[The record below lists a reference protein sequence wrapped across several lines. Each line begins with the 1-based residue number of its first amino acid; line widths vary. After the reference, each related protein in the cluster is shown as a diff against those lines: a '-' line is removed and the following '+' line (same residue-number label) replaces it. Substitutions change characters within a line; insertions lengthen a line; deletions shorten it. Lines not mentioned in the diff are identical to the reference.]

1 MKKRLLL
8 SLVAALCTSVGL
20 VSHTAQAASPATAS
34 VAPANAA
41 GDSKG
46 SAITIDN
53 FSFSPATLTVPAGT
67 SVTWSNKDDIPH
79 TVVEKNQKFKSK
91 GLDTDD
97 NFSYTFTE
105 PGTYEYFCGMHPK
118 MVGKVIVEAKK

>member
-8 SLVAALCTSVGL
+8 SLVVALCTSL
-20 VSHTAQAASPATAS
+20 AMVSHTAQAASAASAAPVNTA
-34 VAPANAA
+34 A
-41 GDSKG
+41 DSKG
-46 SAITIDN
+46 FAITIDN

-67 SVTWSNKDDIPH
+67 SVMWTNNDDIPH

-97 NFSYTFTE
+97 KFSYTFTE

-118 MVGKVIVEAKK
+118 MVGKVIVEARK